1 MKRFPG
7 AKVICAIP
15 WAQLTTLHLLLLCGF
30 AYIRRNVSIFQD
42 KMFRQQTM
50 LLYVSAM
57 QMLLR
62 PTPRPGHACGYIDD
76 RRVAGLDDGI
86 AGCGI
91 IVPRKFYDVF
101 RLIHIQ

>member
-1 MKRFPG
+1 
-7 AKVICAIP
+7 
-15 WAQLTTLHLLLLCGF
+15 
-30 AYIRRNVSIFQD
+30 
-42 KMFRQQTM
+42 MFRQQTM

-62 PTPRPGHACGYIDD
+62 PTPRPGHACGYIDN

-91 IVPRKFYDVF
+91 IVKKNYICLFDYLF
-101 RLIHIQ
+101 ISS

>member
-1 MKRFPG
+1 
-7 AKVICAIP
+7 
-15 WAQLTTLHLLLLCGF
+15 
-30 AYIRRNVSIFQD
+30 
-42 KMFRQQTM
+42 MFRQQTM

-91 IVPRKFYDVF
+91 IVPRKF
-101 RLIHIQ
+101 

>member
-15 WAQLTTLHLLLLCGF
+15 WAQLTTLHLLCNF

-42 KMFRQQTM
+42 KMFRYAQCRAP
-50 LLYVSAM
+50 AM
-57 QMLLR
+57 
-62 PTPRPGHACGYIDD
+62 PAGDD

-91 IVPRKFYDVF
+91 IVPRKFYNLF
-101 RLIHIQ
+101 RFIHIQ